1 MSHYLVF
8 AIFVYIFT
16 LSYYLKDD
24 RTTIDIFIILTQQ
37 SDLVSFQ
44 PVLAQVWSLADY
56 DKDGK
61 LSADEFC
68 VAMHLIDMAKSGET
82 LPATLPMELL
92 PYRRKLSLSQA
103 SSNGGGAADAPLNVS
118 GNAGDL
124 RSLGISQVMTH
135 CLLA

>member
-1 MSHYLVF
+1 MGEYF
-8 AIFVYIFT
+8 FT
-16 LSYYLKDD
+16 LAFLS
-24 RTTIDIFIILTQQ
+24 RTAGLEDIKILVP
-37 SDLVSFQ
+37 VSVTHLSLFSSFPSHSQ
-44 PVLAQVWSLADY
+44 PVLAQVWGLADY

-103 SSNGGGAADAPLNVS
+103 SANGSGSIDASLNVS

-124 RSLGISQVMTH
+124 RSLGISQVSYLDQTI
-135 CLLA
+135 